1 MIQKWNIYDIWLC
14 QKEITVVLKLKA
26 YWGWIALW
34 PFYVLVYAVERL
46 TFEELFNHLFLSQK
60 QPDEAL
66 R

>member
-14 QKEITVVLKLKA
+14 QKEITVVLILKA
-26 YWGWIALW
+26 YWGLIALW
-34 PFYVLVYAVERL
+34 SFYVLVYAVESL
-46 TFEELFNHLFLSQK
+46 TFEEFFNHPFLSQK